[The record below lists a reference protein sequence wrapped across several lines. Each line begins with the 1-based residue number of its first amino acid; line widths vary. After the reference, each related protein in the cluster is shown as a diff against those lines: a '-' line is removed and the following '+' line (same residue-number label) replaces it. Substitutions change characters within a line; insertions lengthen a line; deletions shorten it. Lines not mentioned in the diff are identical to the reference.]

1 MKKTLFDPQVN
12 GGPGITE
19 RFVDFSVPG
28 LTPDLV
34 LEVSHRWRE
43 MGSGLYLPTVITTSP
58 DGYNNLA
65 AIAAAM
71 DNPLGQSILGIHVEG
86 PFLNPIAKGAHP
98 EKFMVAPTIED
109 FRRLQDLAN
118 GRIVLM
124 TLAPELNGALDLIEH
139 LAESGVA
146 VSIGHSQIVLP
157 QFQDAVEAGA
167 TLVTHVTNGLPST
180 VERAKLKEVWR
191 LLVIRNLL
199 DLFREQGIMDSRITD
214 VVALAGADVAVVD
227 LIHAYLTDQRVT
239 PMLITDGCHVTDFF
253 IQVAVAL
260 RGLDNLI
267 ITSDAAPLAHAEPGN
282 YTVFNGLPVEVVW
295 PDQAKGFGRPELKP
309 LCGSYWSLLEC
320 VNTLAATV
328 ETMTE
333 QQAFAVGRDNAL
345 KRLAGPLN
353 WIGIDPAKRLLPR
366 GHDLFWKES
375 DAMFEITA

>member
-12 GGPGITE
+12 GGPGVTE

-28 LTPDLV
+28 LTSDLV
-34 LEVSHRWRE
+34 LEASHRWHE

-58 DGYNNLA
+58 AGYQNLA

-71 DNPLGQSILGIHVEG
+71 DHTHGQSILGIHVEG
-86 PFLNPIAKGAHP
+86 PFLNRIAKGAHP
-98 EKFMVAPTIED
+98 EQFMVAPTIEG
-109 FRRLQDLAN
+109 FQRLQDLAN

-124 TLAPELNGALDLIEH
+124 TVAPELDGGLDLIEF

-146 VSIGHSQIVLP
+146 VSIGHSQLVLP

-180 VERAKLKEVWR
+180 VDRAKLKEVWR

-199 DLFREQGIMDSRITD
+199 DLFREQGILDPKITD
-214 VVALAGADVAVVD
+214 VIALAGADIAVVD
-227 LIHAYLTDQRVT
+227 LIHAYLTDPRVT
-239 PMLITDGCHVTDFF
+239 PMVITDGCHVTDFF

-267 ITSDAAPLAHAEPGN
+267 ITSDAAPLAHAEPGH
-282 YTVFNGLPVEVVW
+282 YSVFNGLSVEVIW
-295 PDQAKGFGRPELKP
+295 PDPGQGFGRPELKP
-309 LCGSYWSLLEC
+309 LCGSYWSELEC
-320 VNTLAATV
+320 VNILGATV
-328 ETMTE
+328 ESMTE

-345 KRLAGPLN
+345 RRLAGPLN
-353 WIGIDPAKRLLPR
+353 RIGIDPAKRLLPR
-366 GHDLFWKES
+366 GRDLYWNGAE
-375 DAMFEITA
+375 AMFEITA